1 MEEIPIISDEE
12 TGLHPSLF
20 SENLHSTISSGA
32 ARTGCATPATAM
44 GQNGLLLQAD
54 ATVRCL
60 QHRAEDTAKTVGEIT
75 KPLSVSSVTT
85 QLTALGKLLQQ
96 KRNLADLPTGQC
108 MRSGCIMKLI
118 HPGRLETLF

>member
-20 SENLHSTISSGA
+20 FENLHSTISSGA
-32 ARTGCATPATAM
+32 ARTGCATPVTTT

-60 QHRAEDTAKTVGEIT
+60 QHRAEDAAKTVGEIT
-75 KPLSVSSVTT
+75 KLPASAPSQLNSLHWANSSNRNGTLLIYPRVS
-85 QLTALGKLLQQ
+85 AC
-96 KRNLADLPTGQC
+96 GQ
-108 MRSGCIMKLI
+108 GGL
-118 HPGRLETLF
+118 